1 MKVWI
6 PAAAATLA
14 LAFSANASAAS
25 GTVTYQCQNNEK
37 VSVNYVFNKQG
48 IPTQATATLQGKK
61 RLMKYDLNRS
71 DNADTSFRDGAGY
84 TLSTSNMDSSN
95 FRENSIMIFS
105 PNNEILYKSCEAN

>member
-14 LAFSANASAAS
+14 LAFSATASAAS

-61 RLMKYDLNRS
+61 APD
-71 DNADTSFRDGAGY
+71 
-84 TLSTSNMDSSN
+84 
-95 FRENSIMIFS
+95 
-105 PNNEILYKSCEAN
+105 EIRPEPLRQCRYLFHGQ